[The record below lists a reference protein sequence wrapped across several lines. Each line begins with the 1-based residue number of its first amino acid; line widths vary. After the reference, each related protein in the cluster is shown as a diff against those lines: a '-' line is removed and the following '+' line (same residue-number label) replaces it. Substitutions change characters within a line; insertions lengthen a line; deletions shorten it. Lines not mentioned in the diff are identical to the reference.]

1 MHFLRYGFKTD
12 EQNGGRERKRKMVK
26 TRRKIQTT
34 TRKQKRI
41 RRKRKPAEKTENLA
55 AMWKLKRKKTTVW
68 IWKDKKQAMKRNRKT
83 NIARGLQRESQSK
96 RSTQRSVGDL
106 RDMVMFMPRKNTVR
120 ENSIILRR

>member
-55 AMWKLKRKKTTVW
+55 AMWKLKRKKATVW